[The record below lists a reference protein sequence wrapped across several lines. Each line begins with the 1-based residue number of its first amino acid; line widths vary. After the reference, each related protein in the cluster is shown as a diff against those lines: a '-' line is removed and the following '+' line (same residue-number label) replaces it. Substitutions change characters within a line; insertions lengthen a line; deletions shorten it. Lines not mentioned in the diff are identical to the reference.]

1 MVRTGN
7 KAYVDQKKVGFWAML
22 MAISAVLEE
31 STPLVVIIKNIF
43 IDLSIR
49 LAVSL
54 HKTVDRQ

>member
-22 MAISAVLEE
+22 MATSAVLEE
-31 STPLVVIIKNIF
+31 STPLFVIIKNIF

-54 HKTVDRQ
+54 HQTVDR

>member
-31 STPLVVIIKNIF
+31 STPLFVIIKNIF

-54 HKTVDRQ
+54 HQTVDR